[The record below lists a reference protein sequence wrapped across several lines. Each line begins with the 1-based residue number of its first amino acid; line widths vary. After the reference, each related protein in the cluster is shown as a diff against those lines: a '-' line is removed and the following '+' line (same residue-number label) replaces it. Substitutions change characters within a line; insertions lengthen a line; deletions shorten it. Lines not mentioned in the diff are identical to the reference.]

1 MYANKLKT
9 PMIIIATTAIKRIER
24 NGLAVKLTNPRM
36 PPVISDMIATGL
48 LS

>member
-24 NGLAVKLTNPRM
+24 NGLAVKLRKPRT
-36 PPVISDMIATGL
+36 PPVISEIIP
-48 LS
+48 